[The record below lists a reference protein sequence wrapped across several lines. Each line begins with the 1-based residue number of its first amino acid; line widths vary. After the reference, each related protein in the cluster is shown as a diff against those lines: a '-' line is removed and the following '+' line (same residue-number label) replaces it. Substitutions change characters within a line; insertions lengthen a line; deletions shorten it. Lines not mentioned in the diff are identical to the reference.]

1 MPRHVDETGLSP
13 VLQMMLAL
21 RGEMISRRA
30 RETVKKPAASARAAA
45 RLTMQPVLQRSNR
58 PHKDAPA
65 TFRKPTLF

>member
-13 VLQMMLAL
+13 ALQMMLAL

-30 RETVKKPAASARAAA
+30 RETVKKPAASGRPATRHAARAA
-45 RLTMQPVLQRSNR
+45 LQRSNR
-58 PHKDAPA
+58 PHKDASA